1 MKDSYDWYGEFMKR
15 LTLLAAGLLAFTG
28 VASAEDGPVTMRGLG
43 ISSCNQYL
51 AARKEQGITPN
62 KATYNQWAQGFM
74 TGLNVALYMKFKKYA
89 DLPDPDSMNQW
100 LSTYCSANPLKPFH
114 EAVSDLVAERSMSL
128 EAK

>member
-1 MKDSYDWYGEFMKR
+1 MKLLM
-15 LTLLAAGLLAFTG
+15 LLASGLLAFTG
-28 VASAEDGPVTMRGLG
+28 VACADDDPVTMRGLG
-43 ISSCNQYL
+43 ITSCTQYL
-51 AARKEQGITPN
+51 AVRKEQGVTPN
-62 KATYNQWAQGFM
+62 KAGYNQWAQGFM
-74 TGLNVALYMKFKKYA
+74 TGLNVALYMKFQRYA